1 MDNFNLK
8 KYLKE
13 GKLNENAKQL
23 NENAPGFDTR
33 KSGEPLPT
41 LESVKKAYE
50 AKKLK
55 EGKISK
61 ENSDKLIDIF
71 FNVLTDEELD
81 QTLVSL
87 RSWGHDLITKQGER
101 LFTSMNT
108 VTQWILSIDDDLAT
122 DIIYAIENGLS
133 LPRKTGFLNE
143 NINLEVTEED
153 HSDIRGSIL
162 TLSNGTTV
170 DVDLIELMDN
180 LVDNLDIEAQDLWY
194 DFRKMGLREEIGA
207 RHKQLKDNIKSATGN
222 E

>member
-1 MDNFNLK
+1 MDKFNLK
-8 KYLKE
+8 KYLQE
-13 GKLNENAKQL
+13 GKLNTNEVYSEKQRKW
-23 NENAPGFDTR
+23 ACAQDGPQFDEMCKDTAI
-33 KSGEPLPT
+33 S
-41 LESVKKAYE
+41 KK
-50 AKKLK
+50 KKLK

-81 QTLVSL
+81 QTLISL

>member
-1 MDNFNLK
+1 MSNFNLK
-8 KYLKE
+8 KYLNE
-13 GKLNENAKQL
+13 GKLFKTTKQL
-23 NENAPGFDTR
+23 NENSPGFDTR

-180 LVDNLDIEAQDLWY
+180 LVDNLHIEAQDLWY